1 MSSEYTVRGMSQHAH
16 DDEPVPMW
24 TLGDRLR
31 KARRQARIGTAAM
44 ATKLGC
50 HRNSVLG
57 WETDRVVP
65 PLEVVVRWARLTHV
79 PLSWFVED
87 FDPVSTNWLN
97 GTRSVELRVAA

>member
-1 MSSEYTVRGMSQHAH
+1 MTQRVH
-16 DDEPVPMW
+16 DDDTVPMW

-31 KARRQARIGTAAM
+31 KARRSSGIGTSAM
-44 ATKLGC
+44 AAQLGC

-65 PLEVVVRWARLTHV
+65 PLGVVVRWARATHV

-87 FDPVSTNWLN
+87 FDPASTNWY
-97 GTRSVELRVAA
+97 THQPSVAVLAYAA